1 MTHHA
6 IRPVV
11 IACALGLASAL
22 TASAQEPLA
31 DAKRAYAAAE
41 YEAALR
47 LLEPLKS
54 SEARQYAALCFL
66 ALGQTDAARQAVESM
81 VTGAP
86 LFTPSDD
93 EVPPRFAAL
102 VTEARRKMLPVV
114 ARQAFAEGRERF
126 NAKQHAD
133 AIRHFELALRLA
145 DDPVWRQSADA
156 GDLRTLASG
165 FVDLSK
171 ASTPAVQPATTTAA
185 AAAADTR
192 GSRPEAAPAARTR
205 TTQPVAIKQ
214 VVPPIPTNLARASAT
229 SGAFR
234 LLIDA
239 TGRVE
244 TVTVVQS
251 VHPRFDQMIIEAA
264 RDWLYTPGT
273 LDGKPVASE
282 TTVTFKLQ

>member
-6 IRPVV
+6 IRTMV
-11 IACALGLASAL
+11 IACAVGLASTL

-31 DAKRAYAAAE
+31 AAKLAYAAAE

-47 LLEPLKS
+47 LLEPLET

-66 ALGQTDAARQAVESM
+66 ALGQTEAARQAIERM
-81 VTGAP
+81 VTVAP
-86 LFTPSDD
+86 LFTPSADD
-93 EVPPRFAAL
+93 VPPRFAAL

-133 AIRHFELALRLA
+133 AIPHFELALLLA

-156 GDLRTLASG
+156 DDLRTLASG

-171 ASTPAVQPATTTAA
+171 ASTPAVQPVATTAA
-185 AAAADTR
+185 APATDAPR
-192 GSRPEAAPAARTR
+192 LEAAPAPRTR
-205 TTQPVAIKQ
+205 TTAPVAIKQ
-214 VVPPIPTNLARASAT
+214 VVPPIPTNLARASAA
-229 SGAFR
+229 SGVFR

-239 TGRVE
+239 TGKVE

-251 VHPRFDQMIIEAA
+251 VHPRFDQMLIEAA
-264 RDWLYTPGT
+264 RDWLYAPGT

-282 TTVTFKLQ
+282 TTVNLKVQ